1 MSNATPCQAAYILWA
16 SFRAWG
22 KTKARFKRPEIS
34 DPDTSDMAFFV
45 SLPSVSP
52 DFFTLLATNKVHS
65 KKKNKLFKN
74 KLKVPSTFL
83 KINSITFSTKKK
95 QFSFFQCPTTSNG
108 RFDPLHTKMHPSNSP
123 APFMYECYYDNDGAS
138 VLPFIKVKALSLGDG
153 YKTHACYPCVVE
165 PFCRGGLLL

>member
-65 KKKNKLFKN
+65 KKNMIFKN
-74 KLKVPSTFL
+74 KDLINIIKDKFN
-83 KINSITFSTKKK
+83 KIFNKKK
-95 QFSFFQCPTTSNG
+95 
-108 RFDPLHTKMHPSNSP
+108 H
-123 APFMYECYYDNDGAS
+123 
-138 VLPFIKVKALSLGDG
+138 
-153 YKTHACYPCVVE
+153 
-165 PFCRGGLLL
+165 